1 MTDRDERCAA
11 GPLPRRRIRTRRIR
25 ARRAARSPVAVLLPV
40 VVLLLGGCAAE
51 AASGA
56 GAATGSGPAART
68 ASGTGGSG
76 GGLLAAVP
84 AGSGL
89 VATAAVATVE
99 VRSVPDGPVTTTMA
113 NPLPDGSPLVFRV
126 VGDRG
131 AALLVQL
138 PVRPNGSTGW
148 VRSDQVTLR
157 TTPYRLV
164 LHRSRHRLDVER
176 GGAVTAT
183 YPVGIGTSVN
193 PTPPGTYFLTE
204 LLAVPDPYGGYG
216 PYAFG
221 LSAFSPTLTSFA
233 GGPGQL
239 GLHGTNE
246 PERVGTDVS
255 HGCLRVT
262 NEVITRLAHEVPL
275 GSPLEILP

>member
-1 MTDRDERCAA
+1 M
-11 GPLPRRRIRTRRIR
+11 
-25 ARRAARSPVAVLLPV
+25 LLPV

-51 AASGA
+51 AAAGAGSGAGSRAASGSGA
-56 GAATGSGPAART
+56 GAGPAAGRT
-68 ASGTGGSG
+68 ASGTGGVSIVGAPTSDVRGTAGPDGSG
-76 GGLLAAVP
+76 RGLLAAVP

-89 VATAAVATVE
+89 VATAAVATLE
-99 VRSVPDGPVTTTMA
+99 VRSSPDGPVTTTMA

-126 VGDRG
+126 IGDRG

-176 GGAVTAT
+176 NGTVTAT

-204 LLAVPDPYGGYG
+204 LLAVPDPHGGYG